1 MIKFIE
7 KEEVK
12 QLTFGDVEDD
22 QFFESADGYLYQ
34 KGNNVWA
41 NAIAKPN
48 GKPHSSRDRFDKNNP
63 IRRIINIERIEF

>member
-12 QLTFGDVEDD
+12 ELTFGDVAVN
-22 QFFESADGYLYQ
+22 QFFEDEAGYLCQ
-34 KGNNVWA
+34 KYDGNGA
-41 NAIAKPN
+41 NAFANPN
-48 GKPHSSRDRFDKNNP
+48 GKPYSSRARFDKGDS